1 MGLLE
6 VIGLTLLAALALPVG
21 GLAALGVRRTPRDGS
36 GDSALRTL
44 VAAGGGLLL
53 AAVALV
59 LVPEGLAGL
68 GLAPAVACLFAGALL
83 MLLLDR
89 AMERRG
95 DRASQVM
102 ASALDSVPESLGL
115 GAAFAAGGHVGPV
128 LVALIAL
135 QNLPEGFNG
144 YRELHGAGLS
154 RGGAVGVLAF
164 ASLLDPLAAAAG
176 FLWLGAFPA
185 VVAGLFLAAAGGIL
199 YILVQDIAPLAHKDG
214 HWAPAL
220 GAVFGFA
227 LGIVADAVVG

>member
-1 MGLLE
+1 MGLLD
-6 VIGLTLLAALALPVG
+6 VVALTLLAALALPVG
-21 GLAALGVRRTPRDGS
+21 GLAAVPVRRAPSGAARDS
-36 GDSALRTL
+36 GLRTV
-44 VAAGGGLLL
+44 VAMGGGVLF

-68 GLAPAVACLFAGALL
+68 GLAPAIACLLGGAVL

-89 AMERRG
+89 ALALRG

-128 LVALIAL
+128 LVALVAL

-144 YRELHGAGLS
+144 FRELQASGLS
-154 RGGAVGVLAF
+154 RAGAVGVLAF

-176 FLWLGAFPA
+176 YLWLGAYPT

-220 GAVFGFA
+220 GAVFGFG
-227 LGIVADAVVG
+227 LGIVAETLVS